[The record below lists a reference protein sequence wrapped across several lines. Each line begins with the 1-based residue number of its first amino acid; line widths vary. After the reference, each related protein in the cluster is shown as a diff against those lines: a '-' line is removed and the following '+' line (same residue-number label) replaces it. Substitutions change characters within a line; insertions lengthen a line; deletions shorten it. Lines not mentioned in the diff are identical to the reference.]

1 MRYDIILFDADG
13 TLLDFIRAEDEA
25 LRESLLSMGI
35 SADDEMV
42 RTYSSINDSLWKA
55 LERGEVTKDVLRYRR
70 FERFFSHYGFELDAH
85 VMASKYED
93 ALSQNGYLLDGAD
106 ALCERLYG
114 KAKMYIVTNGIEA
127 IQRGRYAI
135 CGLEKYFD
143 DIFISGCVGHE
154 KPDVRYFEHVE
165 RSIPDFCKERAV
177 ILGDSLTSDM
187 MGGIAYGIDT
197 CWYNPK
203 GKSLPENMTLTRV
216 SDTFDD
222 IYGFLTDG
230 E

>member
-1 MRYDIILFDADG
+1 M
-13 TLLDFIRAEDEA
+13 
-25 LRESLLSMGI
+25 
-35 SADDEMV
+35 
-42 RTYSSINDSLWKA
+42 
-55 LERGEVTKDVLRYRR
+55 
-70 FERFFSHYGFELDAH
+70 
-85 VMASKYED
+85 
-93 ALSQNGYLLDGAD
+93 
-106 ALCERLYG
+106 
-114 KAKMYIVTNGIEA
+114 
-127 IQRGRYAI
+127 
-135 CGLEKYFD
+135 
-143 DIFISGCVGHE
+143 
-154 KPDVRYFEHVE
+154 E

-177 ILGDSLTSDM
+177 VIGDSLTSDM

>member
-13 TLLDFIRAEDEA
+13 TLLDFGRAEDEA

-35 SADDEMV
+35 VADDEMV
-42 RTYSSINDSLWKA
+42 KTYSTINDSLWKA
-55 LERGEVTKDVLRYRR
+55 LERGEVTKEVLRYRR

-85 VMASKYED
+85 VMASKYENE
-93 ALSQNGYLLDGAD
+93 LSTKGHLLEGAKE
-106 ALCERLYG
+106 LCERLYG

-143 DIFISGCVGHE
+143 GIFISGCVGYE

-177 ILGDSLTSDM
+177 IIGDSLTSDM

-216 SDTFDD
+216 SETFDD